1 MSDDDFLAENEK
13 DGQGSD
19 DCFLE
24 NWAALRTRLE
34 GGRLELLAE
43 GCVLPPHLWP
53 AAPPYAPPRPKRFI
67 LQLAAILVQLT
78 LTSAWKKSWKYFHIL
93 SFTS

>member
-13 DGQGSD
+13 DGQGGSG
-19 DCFLE
+19 CFLE

-34 GGRLELLAE
+34 GGRLELFAA

-53 AAPPYAPPRPKRFI
+53 AAD
-67 LQLAAILVQLT
+67 
-78 LTSAWKKSWKYFHIL
+78 
-93 SFTS
+93 